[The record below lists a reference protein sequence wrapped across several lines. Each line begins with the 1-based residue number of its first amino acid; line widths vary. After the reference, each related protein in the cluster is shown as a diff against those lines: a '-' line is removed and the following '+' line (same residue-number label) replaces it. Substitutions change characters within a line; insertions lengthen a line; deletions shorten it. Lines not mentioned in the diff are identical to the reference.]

1 VSFETQLN
9 PPEIPNRTAAEMN
22 RLGQATGS
30 RGLQFGSVAEAAAGL
45 AERLFRAPERWG
57 WEYVEPSALV
67 PYPYLDQYPQWVEPW
82 SPDFSEHEKKLAVAK
97 ADLPLRLAGAGLAGF
112 LGLLSMGWSVR
123 MGWSA
128 GVLGVVFLLIGAA
141 IAAYAIYQPN
151 VRQSALREAKQE
163 TGRRRDAGY
172 ANFLDVTRVWD
183 EQIAQYN
190 AMEQHRYATEPLL
203 FPLAPGG
210 FASRVDVFG
219 GISTGWASL
228 LATTGSSVLA
238 AGSTVLVLDL
248 SGQNVAGPLS
258 DLARMVDA
266 PVQSAAVPAALEA
279 RWLLGD
285 LTPRELAD
293 VLAEAMDSMR
303 GKHDNVDLG
312 AMDAEIIHTVA
323 RRLERPLTFGRL
335 AAGMRVLRST
345 YDPDEEMVLSA
356 IEVQRL
362 TERVDVIDKG
372 ERMRDELRF
381 VETQLGVLSASER
394 QADAAGTTASSL
406 WPSRGLA
413 VLGSD
418 EQNLRR
424 KGFIDRVLFQ
434 AVAHHLATTRVRA
447 ADPILVVAGADELG
461 RSSLEAMAR
470 NAFKA
475 QVRLVYLF
483 EHLRDDAADLL
494 GGGDSVAVLMRL
506 GNGREAAAAAEY
518 IGRGFTFQ
526 LSQLSR
532 QVGTNSSETRST
544 STTESE
550 SHAVT
555 NTVGG
560 SSSQNWGGSSS
571 RSWGHGGGGGSAGSN
586 WGRSVSDTWSDA
598 VMKSWSTSWQEGK
611 SFSEGRSATDG
622 AVLQRSYE
630 FTVEPTQ
637 LQTLDPTTFLLVDS
651 GPQGRRV
658 RMGDCFPGA
667 VFVPR
672 TSRTSR

>member
-1 VSFETQLN
+1 
-9 PPEIPNRTAAEMN
+9 
-22 RLGQATGS
+22 
-30 RGLQFGSVAEAAAGL
+30 
-45 AERLFRAPERWG
+45 
-57 WEYVEPSALV
+57 
-67 PYPYLDQYPQWVEPW
+67 
-82 SPDFSEHEKKLAVAK
+82 VAK
-97 ADLPLRLAGAGLAGF
+97 RL
-112 LGLLSMGWSVR
+112 
-123 MGWSA
+123 
-128 GVLGVVFLLIGAA
+128 
-141 IAAYAIYQPN
+141 Q
-151 VRQSALREAKQE
+151 Q
-163 TGRRRDAGY
+163 
-172 ANFLDVTRVWD
+172 
-183 EQIAQYN
+183 
-190 AMEQHRYATEPLL
+190 
-203 FPLAPGG
+203 
-210 FASRVDVFG
+210 
-219 GISTGWASL
+219 
-228 LATTGSSVLA
+228 
-238 AGSTVLVLDL
+238 
-248 SGQNVAGPLS
+248 
-258 DLARMVDA
+258 
-266 PVQSAAVPAALEA
+266 
-279 RWLLGD
+279 
-285 LTPRELAD
+285 
-293 VLAEAMDSMR
+293 
-303 GKHDNVDLG
+303 
-312 AMDAEIIHTVA
+312 
-323 RRLERPLTFGRL
+323 PLTFGRL

-345 YDPDEEMVLSA
+345 YEPHEETVLSA

-362 TERVDVIDKG
+362 TERVDLIDKG

-381 VETQLGVLSASER
+381 VETQLGILSDSER

-406 WPSRGLA
+406 WPSHGLA
-413 VLGSD
+413 VLRSD
-418 EQNLRR
+418 EQNPRR

-434 AVAHHLATTRVRA
+434 AIAHHLATARVGA

-475 QVRLVYLF
+475 RVRLVYLF

-506 GNGREAAAAAEY
+506 GNGREAATAAEY

-544 STTESE
+544 STTETEGHSL
-550 SHAVT
+550 T
-555 NTVGG
+555 NSVGG
-560 SSSQNWGGSSS
+560 TSSRNWGGSSS
-571 RSWGHGGGGGSAGSN
+571 RSWGHGGGGGSAGSS

-598 VMKSWSTSWQEGK
+598 VMKTWSTSWQDGK

-672 TSRTSR
+672 TSLTSR